1 MKKNK
6 ITVEL
11 LEKVISVLGEESK
24 INESLREKIDNVI
37 SILILMKNDDDCW
50 LTLCPFNYGYIGET
64 FYTSLQIISE
74 NNKDAFDEYYFNR
87 IFLFSIRFLREAMIS
102 LQRKHL
108 FNYQNLYDSHDFQA
122 IWKKF
127 KTLTTDYV
135 ADAGLKKDLLYIQ
148 NELDYQILN
157 HYLGG
162 KEFQAMADFDENI
175 KKAKNQVHELE
186 NLIQTFRQ
194 ELESLID
201 KTNNEANAKIQEV
214 QRLETSLKTY
224 KEGFNFVGLSNGFSK
239 LLEKKETSKNC
250 IF

>member
-1 MKKNK
+1 MEKNK

-11 LEKVISVLGEESK
+11 LEKVISVLGKESK
-24 INESLREKIDNVI
+24 INKSLQEKIENVI

-50 LTLCPFNYGYIGET
+50 LTLCPFNYGYIEEN
-64 FYTSLQIISE
+64 FYTSLKRISE
-74 NNKDAFDEYYFNR
+74 NNKDAFDEYYFDR

-102 LQRKHL
+102 LQRKYL

-135 ADAGLKKDLLYIQ
+135 ADAGLKEQLLYIQ

-186 NLIQTFRQ
+186 NLIQTSRQ

-201 KTNNEANAKIQEV
+201 KTNNEADAKIQEV
-214 QRLETSLKTY
+214 QRLGTSLKTY

-239 LLEKKETSKNC
+239 LTRTRDKKFHKN
-250 IF
+250 